1 MKKFINFMEKYFVP
15 VAGRIGAQRHLVA
28 IRDGFVTLMPLIIAG
43 SLGTLIN
50 VFPVKGYQDFM
61 INIFGE
67 SWRSFGNNIW
77 SGSFAIMS
85 FLVVFTIAYNLAKS
99 YESDGLT
106 AGVVA
111 FAALLSITKPTADG
125 SGIPYSASGGL
136 GLFLAIIVALISTE
150 ILVRLR
156 RNKSLIIKMPDNVP
170 PAVSKSFAALL
181 PVMITIAIFSV
192 IRILFAVIGV
202 DDIHKLIYDALQAPL
217 GSVANTLWSAI
228 LIVLL
233 NHLFWFFGLHGS
245 NILEPVMQAVYLPAL
260 EKNAAAAAAGVANA
274 SIPNIVTKPFFDAFV
289 YMGGSG
295 VTISLIIAIYI
306 ASKRKHH
313 RNMANLSLGPGLFNI
328 NESMIYGMPIV
339 LNPAFIIPF
348 ILTPLV
354 LTIIS
359 YVATATGLVPRTIAM
374 IPWTTPPIISGW
386 IATGGSIA
394 GSILQIVNLAI
405 GVFMYIPFIVLA
417 EKIEDKKSKNIVKE
431 IDNSIKS

>member
-1 MKKFINFMEKYFVP
+1 MKKFINFMEKHFVP

-50 VFPVKGYQDFM
+50 ALPIEVYQNFM
-61 INIFGE
+61 TNVFGE
-67 SWRSFGNNIW
+67 SWKNFGGNIW

-99 YESDGLT
+99 YEADGLT

-111 FAALLSITKPTADG
+111 FASLLSITKPTADG
-125 SGIPYSASGGL
+125 SGIPYSAAGGL

-150 ILVRLR
+150 IFVRLR

-170 PAVSKSFAALL
+170 PAVSKSFASLL

-217 GSVANTLWSAI
+217 GAVANTLWSAI

-260 EKNAAAAAAGVANA
+260 EKNAAAAAAGAANA
-274 SIPNIVTKPFFDAFV
+274 AIPNIVTKPFFDAFV

-295 VTISLIIAIYI
+295 ATICLIIAIYI

-348 ILTPLV
+348 ILTPVV

-359 YVATATGLVPRTIAM
+359 YIATATGLVPRTIAM

-417 EKIEDKKSKNIVKE
+417 EKIEDKKSKNIVKK

>member
-1 MKKFINFMEKYFVP
+1 MKKFISFMEEHFVP

-43 SLGTLIN
+43 SLATLIN
-50 VFPVKGYQDFM
+50 ALPIPAYQNFM
-61 INIFGE
+61 TNMFGE
-67 SWRSFGNNIW
+67 SWKNFGGNIW

-125 SGIPYSASGGL
+125 SGIPYSAAGGV

-150 ILVRLR
+150 IFVRLR
-156 RNKSLIIKMPDNVP
+156 RTKSLIIKMPDNVP
-170 PAVSKSFAALL
+170 PAVSKSFASLL

-192 IRILFAVIGV
+192 IKILFAVIGV

-217 GSVANTLWSAI
+217 EAVANTLWSAI
-228 LIVLL
+228 LIALL

-260 EKNAAAAAAGVANA
+260 EKNMAAAVAGTA
-274 SIPNIVTKPFFDAFV
+274 IPNIVTKPFFDAFV

-295 VTISLIIAIYI
+295 TTICLIIAIYI

-348 ILTPLV
+348 ILTPVL

-359 YVATATGLVPRTIAM
+359 YIAIATGLVPHTIAM
-374 IPWTTPPIISGW
+374 VPWTTPPLVSGW
-386 IATGGSIA
+386 IATGSIR
-394 GSILQIVNLAI
+394 GSILQIVNLVI
-405 GVFMYIPFIVLA
+405 GVIIYIPFIVLA
-417 EKIEDKKSKNIVKE
+417 ERIDDRKSETIVKE
-431 IDNSIKS
+431 TDNSIKG

>member
-28 IRDGFVTLMPLIIAG
+28 IRDGFVILMPLIIAG

-50 VFPVKGYQDFM
+50 AFPVKGYQNFM
-61 INIFGE
+61 INVFGE
-67 SWRSFGNNIW
+67 SWKSFGSNIW
-77 SGSFAIMS
+77 NGSIAIMS
-85 FLVVFTIAYNLAKS
+85 FLAVFTIAYNLAKC

-111 FAALLSITKPTADG
+111 FAALLSITKATEDG
-125 SGIPYSASGGL
+125 SGIPYSAAGGV

-150 ILVRLR
+150 IFVRLR

-170 PAVSKSFAALL
+170 PAVSKSFASLL
-181 PVMITIAIFSV
+181 PVIITISIFSI

-217 GSVANTLWSAI
+217 VAVANTLWSAI
-228 LIVLL
+228 LIALL

-260 EKNAAAAAAGVANA
+260 EKNMAAAAAGDV
-274 SIPNIVTKPFFDAFV
+274 IPNIVTKPFFDAFV

-295 VTISLIIAIYI
+295 ATICLIIAIYI

-348 ILTPLV
+348 ILTPVL

-359 YVATATGLVPRTIAM
+359 YAATAIGLVPRTIAM
-374 IPWTTPPIISGW
+374 VPWTTPPILSGW
-386 IATGGSIA
+386 IATGGSAA
-394 GSILQIVNLAI
+394 GSILQIINLVI
-405 GVFMYIPFIVLA
+405 GVIIYIPFIVLA